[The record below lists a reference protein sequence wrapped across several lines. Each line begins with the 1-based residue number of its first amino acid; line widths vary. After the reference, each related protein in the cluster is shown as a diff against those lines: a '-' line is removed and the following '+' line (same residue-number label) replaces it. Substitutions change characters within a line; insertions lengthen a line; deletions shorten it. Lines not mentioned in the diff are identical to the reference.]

1 MLKVLRGI
9 LLALLASFVTGI
21 AIGTWIRIQMET
33 PERYFI
39 GGMLPA
45 SAGDCA
51 SLAST
56 AAGASAA
63 TSRAPGDVCNASPV
77 VLDPRHHEQQVG

>member
-39 GGMLPA
+39 GGMLPD

-51 SLAST
+51 PLV
-56 AAGASAA
+56 A

>member
-1 MLKVLRGI
+1 MARILRTV

-39 GGMLPA
+39 GSRAPVEGN
-45 SAGDCA
+45 SD
-51 SLAST
+51 LAF
-56 AAGASAA
+56 AA
-63 TSRAPGDVCNASPV
+63 RAPGDVDNSGTLI
-77 VLDPRHHEQQVG
+77 LDPGHHEEQVG